1 MGTAIF
7 LVRGTLGLGG
17 SLVALWELTR
27 QASGSEWRKW
37 RAIAGFAAV
46 CASVALAG

>member
-7 LVRGTLGLGG
+7 LARGTLGLGG
-17 SLVALWELTR
+17 SRIAMWELTR
-27 QASGSEWRKW
+27 RASGPGWRKW
-37 RAIAGFAAV
+37 RVIAGFAAV